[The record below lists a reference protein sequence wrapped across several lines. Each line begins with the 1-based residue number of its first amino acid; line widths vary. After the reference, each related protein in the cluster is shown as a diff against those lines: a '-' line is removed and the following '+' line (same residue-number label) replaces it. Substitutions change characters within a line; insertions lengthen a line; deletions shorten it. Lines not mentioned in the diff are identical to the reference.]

1 MSDKIL
7 EPSYIKSTVDEKR
20 VKHQKKIRKKIVNKM
35 RKYTYRIANINVVK
49 NKQKFNKEGFL
60 KK

>member
-1 MSDKIL
+1 M
-7 EPSYIKSTVDEKR
+7 TKR